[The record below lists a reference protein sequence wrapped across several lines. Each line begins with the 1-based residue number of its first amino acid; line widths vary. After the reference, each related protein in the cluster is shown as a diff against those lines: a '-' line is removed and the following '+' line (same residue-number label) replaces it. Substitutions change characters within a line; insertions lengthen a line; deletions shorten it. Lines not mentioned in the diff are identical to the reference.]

1 MLEEAQES
9 GRLSDLAGRTFKTR
23 GETRMIPDILRNG
36 DAFFFPVFSSEAETG
51 DYGRG
56 FSMVFMPF
64 LQAVTLAEN
73 NEKDVKGIVLNAF
86 TEPFVISMEMCRMN
100 RTMDSPSEE

>member
-1 MLEEAQES
+1 
-9 GRLSDLAGRTFKTR
+9 
-23 GETRMIPDILRNG
+23 MIPDILRNG

-64 LQAVTLAEN
+64 LQAAALAEN
-73 NEKDVKGIVLNAF
+73 SETDVKGIVLNAF
-86 TEPFVISMEMCRMN
+86 TEPFVIPMEICRIIK
-100 RTMDSPSEE
+100 TMDSSSEE